1 MVEELNPYDAI
12 SPLDFRY
19 YLPNKK
25 LYDKLHP
32 YLSEEAF
39 VHYQLKVEVAIT
51 KALAKQRICSQQI
64 AREVEQA
71 AHQVTAKEVYAE
83 DAKIH
88 HYTRALA
95 NCLRNKVSAAAKPY
109 VHFTATSFDIFDTAN
124 ALRYRDVVQK
134 VVIPDLGELE
144 KTLIDIARREK
155 NTLQIGRTH
164 GQHAVPITFGFAL
177 SEYVARFGN
186 SILKLREASKNLR
199 GKMAG
204 AVGAYNAQSLFFS
217 DPLAFE
223 KEVLAELDLK
233 PGSCATQ
240 IVEPEYVMEL
250 MHGIIAAFGVLANL
264 ADDMRH
270 LQRSEIAEVAEKF
283 DSKQVGSST
292 MPHKRNPWNFE
303 NIKSMYKTFMPRMM
317 TCYLDQISEH
327 QRDLSNSASSRFY
340 PEMIAGFVESVNR
353 MHGLMNRLVVDI
365 TAMERNLSMH
375 KQMVIAEPLYLLLAA
390 HDHPDAHEVVRELTL
405 KAQKTGKSLM
415 VLVRADPSLQ
425 PYVKKFTK
433 EQKLLL
439 EHPERYVG
447 MAPKKTELVC
457 NEWEQKLFLAQKSL

>member
-1 MVEELNPYDAI
+1 MVAEACNPYDAI

-19 YLPNKK
+19 YLTNRK
-25 LYDKLHP
+25 LYEKLHP

-39 VHYQLKVEVAIT
+39 VQYQLKVEVAIT
-51 KALAKQRICSQQI
+51 KVLAKQGMCSQSI

-71 AHQVTAKEVYAE
+71 ARKVTAKEVYEE
-83 DAKIH
+83 DTKIH

-134 VVIPDLGELE
+134 VVIPDLLGLE
-144 KTLIDIARREK
+144 KTLIYIARQEK

-177 SEYVARFGN
+177 AEYVARLGN
-186 SILKLREASKNLR
+186 SILKLQEASKNLR

-204 AVGAYNAQSLFFS
+204 AVGAYNAQSLFFK

-223 KEVLAELDLK
+223 KEVLAELNLK
-233 PGSCATQ
+233 PGSYATQ
-240 IVEPEYVMEL
+240 IVEPEYVVEL
-250 MHGIIAAFGVLANL
+250 MHSIVSAFGVLANL

-270 LQRSEIAEVAEKF
+270 LQRSEIAEVAEQF

-303 NIKSMYKTFMPRMM
+303 NIKSMYKTFMPRMV

-353 MHGLMNRLVVDI
+353 MHGLMTRLVVDA
-365 TAMERNLSMH
+365 TAMERNFSMH
-375 KQMVIAEPLYLLLAA
+375 KNMIIAEPLYLLLAA
-390 HDHPDAHEVVRELTL
+390 HDHPDAHEIVRELTL
-405 KAQKTGKSLM
+405 KAQKTGKSPM
-415 VLVRADPSLQ
+415 VLVKSEPSLQ

-439 EHPERYVG
+439 EHPEKYVG
-447 MAPKKTELVC
+447 IAPQKTELVC
-457 NEWEQKLFLAQKSL
+457 KEWEQKFF